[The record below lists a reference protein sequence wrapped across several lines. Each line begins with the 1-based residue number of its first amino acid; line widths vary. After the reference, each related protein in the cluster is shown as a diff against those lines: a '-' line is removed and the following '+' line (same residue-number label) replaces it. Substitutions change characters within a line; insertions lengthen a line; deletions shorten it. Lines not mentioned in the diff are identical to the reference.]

1 MTADETQIR
10 QQAVDAIL
18 KGVARKTAV
27 IVSAASACVVLFAL
41 IRKTAQPWWFLPAS
55 VLFGGILGLL
65 NFRWIA
71 IAVQRVY
78 LRKGATPVSS
88 NLAAVIISMLKLSL
102 IFIILFIVIKW
113 QLLQVFGLVGGLS
126 LSFLAILWEGAT
138 MMKQT
143 LNTSEKS
150 ECQTI
155 KK

>member
-1 MTADETQIR
+1 MTADETQVR

-18 KGVARKTAV
+18 KGVAKKTAI
-27 IVSAASACVVLFAL
+27 IVSVASACTVLFAL
-41 IRKTAQPWWFLPAS
+41 IQKTAQPWWFLPAS
-55 VLFGGILGLL
+55 VLFGGLLGLL

-78 LRKGATPVSS
+78 LRKGATPVGS
-88 NLAAVIISMLKLSL
+88 NLAAVIISILKLSL

-126 LSFLAILWEGAT
+126 LCFLAILWEGAT

-143 LNTSEKS
+143 LNTGEKS
-150 ECQTI
+150 ESQTF
-155 KK
+155 K